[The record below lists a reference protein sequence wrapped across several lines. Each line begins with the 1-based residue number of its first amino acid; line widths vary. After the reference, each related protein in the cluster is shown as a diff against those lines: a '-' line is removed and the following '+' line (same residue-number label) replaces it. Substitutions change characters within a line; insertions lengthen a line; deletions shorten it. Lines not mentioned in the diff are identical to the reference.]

1 MIVNFYEKLQSFDP
15 KLKQKG
21 EDQKKFTKVFVKDDI
36 KFQSIVGANSFQKG
50 EWEPKDN
57 NSFDLIAIDHTNVL
71 EPKEGDLII

>member
-1 MIVNFYEKLQSFDP
+1 
-15 KLKQKG
+15 
-21 EDQKKFTKVFVKDDI
+21 
-36 KFQSIVGANSFQKG
+36 VGANSFQKG